1 MLKSMS
7 IRENALNV
15 CNIFRGRPESCS
27 CLYWPTKR
35 LRPRAGERHVDD
47 LTPFVD
53 AQATLEGWWD
63 LELNYGEPWIKPL
76 QEEETTTW
84 AKCIVSWFAVA
95 FKQGFEGFS
104 WKTMGDALKDNNPKT
119 PTCRYY
125 RTWNSKGTPYK
136 AYHLYK
142 NIHHA
147 SYMVQVD
154 WHGPESES
162 RKLYFL
168 NFVCF
173 TWLNQQIQICTWSW
187 NNKKRFSPAVR
198 VREGMWKEVLPL
210 KVLEGRK
217 VEIFSSYIYINLDY
231 HFQKRIFF
239 KYFGPAIPAPKTQ
252 CCRVSWKPPM
262 TIFSRLGR
270 SCIALP
276 PASRKAFIEVVP
288 AFFGLGW
295 YSSTSRWE
303 IGLKR
308 NSL

>member
-198 VREGMWKEVLPL
+198 VREGMWKEVLHL

-217 VEIFSSYIYINLDY
+217 VEIFSSYIY
-231 HFQKRIFF
+231 Q
-239 KYFGPAIPAPKTQ
+239 
-252 CCRVSWKPPM
+252 
-262 TIFSRLGR
+262 SRLSFSKKDILQVLWTCYTCPKDTVLPGFLEATHDNILQVGKILH
-270 SCIALP
+270 CIATSLKESFHWGGTSFFW
-276 PASRKAFIEVVP
+276 AGVVQ
-288 AFFGLGW
+288 F
-295 YSSTSRWE
+295 
-303 IGLKR
+303 
-308 NSL
+308 NV